1 MQKYVRG
8 RHNKSDDEYGRCK
21 QDSLANQVMVRYPVS
36 DEPGESWTVNFK
48 YCCCELARGKHWP
61 KMPPAEWT
69 TPDQKAF
76 LESKYNDFLKAQVGA
91 SVTQFW
97 GPVFS
102 EWFRRFPEELAI
114 FGEAPEVLSEEQKE
128 AKGAAVEL
136 RQKKSGRS
144 AVNAMGKTIRQMLTN
159 KAKGTRIHT
168 EAEVFSKLR
177 YADDVQAQVKES
189 IASGSLTKSEKLGA
203 VKLMTRTAYEDAS
216 EDVKALCRA
225 KVQAERDAKA
235 SEVLKKTDGAPTNA
249 QYARALT
256 ECMGPISQFM
266 QVIKDMTGWEWSLIG
281 AGPDPRL
288 DGNINA
294 MRHCSYH
301 SGVNATGLNWKQ
313 ATPHFNETH
322 LKAYVDF
329 ISTVF
334 PPHIRKTRALD
345 YDASASS
352 STPSAPSASQSLD
365 SGCSQPDAL
374 TTTPPATTSFQSP
387 PLVLSA
393 PPASTE
399 RYGLHDPSVSFFP
412 DAGLQSSNGYN
423 IQDVSFTTKASFD
436 APNWENPP
444 PLLRPLLDGSPS
456 MPNGSIGSSTWRT
469 PPALRSFLS
478 SSNSFPPALQL
489 SPITPHSFTQSA
501 ASHSLPSLPP
511 IATPQF
517 MFPSLPSPSLPSHSL
532 PRHSPVLPAPVL
544 PAPVLPA
551 PVLPAPVLPAPVL
564 PAPVLPSPVLPAPIL
579 LAPVLPSPVL
589 PAPILLAPV
598 LPSPVLPSVPP
609 APPAAET
616 PQNGD
621 VQHSAPEK
629 TLKVKRKR
637 ASKAVDTV
645 MEVVESADPN
655 TL

>member
-1 MQKYVRG
+1 
-8 RHNKSDDEYGRCK
+8 
-21 QDSLANQVMVRYPVS
+21 
-36 DEPGESWTVNFK
+36 
-48 YCCCELARGKHWP
+48 
-61 KMPPAEWT
+61 MPPAEWT

-76 LESKYNDFLKAQVGA
+76 LESKYNNFLKAQVGA

-102 EWFRRFPEELAI
+102 EWFRWFPEELAI

-128 AKGAAVEL
+128 AKGTAIDL
-136 RQKKSGRS
+136 RQKKIKNWFNYCSQKSGRS

-168 EAEVFSKLR
+168 EAEVFSKMR

-203 VKLMTRTAYEDAS
+203 VKLMTRTAYEDVS

-225 KVQAERDAKA
+225 KVQAEQDAKA

-294 MRHCSYH
+294 MSYH

-345 YDASASS
+345 YDALATSS
-352 STPSAPSASQSLD
+352 MPSAPSASQSLD

-374 TTTPPATTSFQSP
+374 TTTPPATQSP

-399 RYGLHDPSVSFFP
+399 RYNLHDPSVSFFP
-412 DAGLQSSNGYN
+412 NAGLQSSNGYSL
-423 IQDVSFTTKASFD
+423 QDVSFTKDPTESSSSFLNDIPKASFD
-436 APNWENPP
+436 APYWENPP
-444 PLLRPLLDGSPS
+444 PLLGPLLDGSPS
-456 MPNGSIGSSTWRT
+456 MPNGSTGTSTCGT

-489 SPITPHSFTQSA
+489 SPITPHSFTQLA

-517 MFPSLPSPSLPSHSL
+517 TFLSLPSPSLPSHSL
-532 PRHSPVLPAPVL
+532 PRHSLVLPSHSLPHHSPVLPAPVL

-551 PVLPAPVLPAPVL
+551 PILPSLVLPSSVL
-564 PAPVLPSPVLPAPIL
+564 PAPVLPSLSLPAPVLPCPSL
-579 LAPVLPSPVL
+579 PAPVLPSLSL
-589 PAPILLAPV
+589 PA
-598 LPSPVLPSVPP
+598 PVLPSVPP
-609 APPAAET
+609 ASPAVET

-637 ASKAVDTV
+637 ATKAIDMV
-645 MEVVESADPN
+645 MEVIESADPN
-655 TL
+655 TLRKTGRIRQESTRMAQVN

>member
-1 MQKYVRG
+1 MSMHDSQIM
-8 RHNKSDDEYGRCK
+8 
-21 QDSLANQVMVRYPVS
+21 QDSGRKLYWQKTEM
-36 DEPGESWTVNFK
+36 
-48 YCCCELARGKHWP
+48 L
-61 KMPPAEWT
+61 PAEWT
-69 TPDQKAF
+69 TLDQKAF
-76 LESKYNDFLKAQVGA
+76 LESKYNNFLKAQVRA
-91 SVTQFW
+91 SVMQFW

-102 EWFRRFPEELAI
+102 EWFRRFSEELAI
-114 FGEAPEVLSEEQKE
+114 FGEAPEVMSEEQKE
-128 AKGAAVEL
+128 AKGTAVDL
-136 RQKKSGRS
+136 RQKKIKNWFNYHSQKSGRS

-159 KAKGTRIHT
+159 KAKGTQIHT
-168 EAEVFSKLR
+168 EAEVFSKMR

-203 VKLMTRTAYEDAS
+203 VKLMTHTAYEDAS

-225 KVQAERDAKA
+225 KVQAEWDAKA

-256 ECMGPISQFM
+256 KCMGTISQFM

-334 PPHIRKTRALD
+334 PPHIRKTRALN
-345 YDASASS
+345 YDALGSS

-374 TTTPPATTSFQSP
+374 TTTPPATQSP
-387 PLVLSA
+387 PLVISA

-399 RYGLHDPSVSFFP
+399 RYNLHDPSVSFFP
-412 DAGLQSSNGYN
+412 NVGLQLSNGYSL
-423 IQDVSFTTKASFD
+423 QDVSFTKDPTESSSSFLNDIPKASFD
-436 APNWENPP
+436 VPYWKNPP
-444 PLLRPLLDGSPS
+444 PLLGPLLNGSPS
-456 MPNGSIGSSTWRT
+456 MPNGSTGTSTCCYSL
-469 PPALRSFLS
+469 P
-478 SSNSFPPALQL
+478 
-489 SPITPHSFTQSA
+489 
-501 ASHSLPSLPP
+501 SHSLPSLPP

-517 MFPSLPSPSLPSHSL
+517 MFLSLPSPSLPSHSLPHHSLVLPSHSL
-532 PRHSPVLPAPVL
+532 PRHSPVLPSPVL
-544 PAPVLPA
+544 PSPVIPAPILPSLVIPA
-551 PVLPAPVLPAPVL
+551 PVIPAPILPSLVLPSSVL
-564 PAPVLPSPVLPAPIL
+564 PAPVLPSPSLPA
-579 LAPVLPSPVL
+579 
-589 PAPILLAPV
+589 
-598 LPSPVLPSVPP
+598 PVLPSVPP
-609 APPAAET
+609 ASPAVET

-621 VQHSAPEK
+621 MQHSTPEK

-637 ASKAVDTV
+637 ATKAVDTV
-645 MEVVESADPN
+645 MEVIESTDPN

>member
-1 MQKYVRG
+1 
-8 RHNKSDDEYGRCK
+8 
-21 QDSLANQVMVRYPVS
+21 
-36 DEPGESWTVNFK
+36 
-48 YCCCELARGKHWP
+48 
-61 KMPPAEWT
+61 MPPAEWT
-69 TPDQKAF
+69 TPEQKAF

-114 FGEAPEVLSEEQKE
+114 FGEAPGVLSEEQKE
-128 AKGAAVEL
+128 AKGTAVDL
-136 RQKKSGRS
+136 RQKKIKNWFNYRSQKSGRT
-144 AVNAMGKTIRQMLTN
+144 AVNAMGKTIRQILTS
-159 KAKGTRIHT
+159 KAKGTRVHT
-168 EAEVFSKLR
+168 EAEVFSKMR
-177 YADDVQAQVKES
+177 YADDIQQQVKES
-189 IASGSLTKSEKLGA
+189 IASNGLTKREKLGA

-235 SEVLKKTDGAPTNA
+235 SEVLKKPDGAPTNA
-249 QYARALT
+249 QYAMALT

-294 MRHCSYH
+294 MSYH

-313 ATPHFNETH
+313 ATPQFNETH

-329 ISTVF
+329 IGTIF
-334 PPHIRKTRALD
+334 PPHIRKTRAIN

-352 STPSAPSASQSLD
+352 STPSTPSASQPLD

-374 TTTPPATTSFQSP
+374 TITPPATTSVQSP

-399 RYGLHDPSVSFFP
+399 LYNLQHDPSVSFP
-412 DAGLQSSNGYN
+412 NVGLQSSNGYGL
-423 IQDVSFTTKASFD
+423 QDVSFTKDPTESFD

-456 MPNGSIGSSTWRT
+456 MPNGSTSTSTWGT

-478 SSNSFPPALQL
+478 STNSFPPALQL
-489 SPITPHSFTQSA
+489 SPITPRSFTQSA

-517 MFPSLPSPSLPSHSL
+517 TFPSLPSHSLPSLPPIAIPQFMFPSLPSHSL
-532 PRHSPVLPAPVL
+532 PRHSPVLPSQVLPSPVVAAPAVAAPVLASSVLPAPSLPSLVLPAPSLPSLVLPAPSL
-544 PAPVLPA
+544 PAPVLHSPS
-551 PVLPAPVLPAPVL
+551 L
-564 PAPVLPSPVLPAPIL
+564 PAPVLPSI
-579 LAPVLPSPVL
+579 
-589 PAPILLAPV
+589 
-598 LPSPVLPSVPP
+598 PP
-609 APPAAET
+609 ASPAAET
-616 PQNGD
+616 PQNGE
-621 VQHSAPEK
+621 VLHSAPEK

-637 ASKAVDTV
+637 ASKAVDTGMQV
-645 MEVVESADPN
+645 IESADPN
-655 TL
+655 TLRKTGRIRQESTRMAQANQIGQINKRARTRR